1 MTPEPRE
8 RAPLGAF
15 LGGVLASQTVNN
27 ALHLAQPLLIARLS
41 GSLGEAAFFSAFDT
55 AVHMAGTAVGG
66 WPADKIGARRLLI
79 LSTLGRGAALALIPA
94 LWAAGRL
101 TAGSA
106 MAAYTLDAA
115 VRGLTDTAVHTLPL
129 ELAEHERAEL
139 DRLNSR
145 YELVFDL
152 GAVAGPLL
160 LGAMMLWMRGAAVH
174 ALIPLGFALSA
185 LVFVAVPERS
195 LSARRPARA
204 PRAPAGGTR
213 EGLRLVALSPELLF
227 SCLSLALLN
236 LYPLRKLMSAFFAK
250 ALLQVP
256 AAAGWVGAA
265 FGAGGALGSLLY
277 ARFRGRGTGA
287 GWVAAG
293 AAGTVLLA
301 VGWLPG
307 SLSVMLASVFVFAL
321 ANVGAR
327 LAMTARLQ
335 LDTPPETAGGVTAVA
350 RFGQNAVSVGLKAL
364 LGAAFALGAGP
375 RAAFGLVGAGLGLLA
390 ALQLAAAAR
399 LAGRPAPA
407 ALPEPAA

>member
-1 MTPEPRE
+1 V
-8 RAPLGAF
+8 PLGAF

-66 WPADKIGARRLLI
+66 WPADRIGARRLLI
-79 LSTLGRGAALALIPA
+79 LSTLGRGLALALIPA
-94 LWAAGRL
+94 LWLTGRL
-101 TAGSA
+101 TAVSA
-106 MAAYTLDAA
+106 MCAYTLDAA
-115 VRGLTDTAVHTLPL
+115 VRGLVDTAVHTLPL

-152 GAVAGPLL
+152 GAVVGPIL
-160 LGAMMLWMRGAAVH
+160 LGMTMLWMKGVAAHVM
-174 ALIPLGFALSA
+174 IPLGFALSA
-185 LVFVAVPERS
+185 LIFVGVPAG
-195 LSARRPARA
+195 ARRA
-204 PRAPAGGTR
+204 PRPAAAEETRSGGTW

-250 ALLQVP
+250 ALLKAP

-265 FGAGGALGSLLY
+265 FGVGGALGSLVY
-277 ARFRGRGTGA
+277 ARWGGRGAGA

-301 VGWLPG
+301 LGWLPG
-307 SLSVMLASVFVFAL
+307 SLPVMLAAVFAFAL

-335 LDTPPETAGGVTAVA
+335 LDTPAETAGGVTAVA

-375 RAAFGLVGAGLGLLA
+375 RAAFGLAGAGLGLLA
-390 ALQLAAAAR
+390 ALQLAVAVR
-399 LAGRPAPA
+399 LARGSAPA
-407 ALPEPAA
+407 AVPEAAS